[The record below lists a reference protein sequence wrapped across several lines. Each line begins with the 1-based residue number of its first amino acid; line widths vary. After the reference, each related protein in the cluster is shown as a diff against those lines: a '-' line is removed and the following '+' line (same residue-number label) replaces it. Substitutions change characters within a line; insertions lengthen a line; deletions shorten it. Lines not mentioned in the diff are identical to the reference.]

1 MPEDSELTKLRFDK
15 EALENKFRKFAVHC
29 QRLEDEKEN
38 ILQVLGL
45 TKPDDDDIEKAV
57 ITLCDK
63 VASLE
68 KECDSLA
75 KSEHRASASIVE
87 ADKLRE
93 KNSSLQSQVSDY
105 QKKIDKLIRSEAEQ
119 RELIVSL
126 RREQQELRGLADR
139 ARGNVESLESE
150 KSNQLRYLEQ
160 ENSQLM
166 TSLRAAKRQLQDTK
180 AELNIF
186 RSQAAA
192 SIADVGAI
200 PEQEGS
206 VAEKRSSTTNRGRS
220 TPGMKYPRTPGDK
233 ENSKNNSEN
242 PTGSKVLHHNS
253 MSSSRRTHRAA
264 GLGEAFAATEENTQE
279 CKQS

>member
-1 MPEDSELTKLRFDK
+1 MPEDCELTKLRFDK

-75 KSEHRASASIVE
+75 KSEHRASASIVD
-87 ADKLRE
+87 ADQLRE
-93 KNSSLQSQVSDY
+93 KNSSLQSQVADY

-126 RREQQELRGLADR
+126 RREQQELRSLADR
-139 ARGNVESLESE
+139 ARGNIESLESE

-166 TSLRAAKRQLQDTK
+166 ISLTAAKRQLQNMK

-200 PEQEGS
+200 PEQEGR

-220 TPGMKYPRTPGDK
+220 TPGMKQPKTPGDK
-233 ENSKNNSEN
+233 ENTKNNSEN
-242 PTGSKVLHHNS
+242 RTGSKALRHNS

-264 GLGEAFAATEENTQE
+264 GLGEAFAATEENTHE